1 MSKKKAKEVTSI
13 ATVVSLDGSS
23 EDACRIVMLR
33 TAGSLVIQTTLA
45 SVSRDG
51 MRFIRTHG
59 LKKMLDASGFLGIV
73 ESMTIG
79 GKKND

>member
-1 MSKKKAKEVTSI
+1 MTKKAKEKIKI
-13 ATVVSLDGSS
+13 ATVISLDGSS
-23 EDACRIVMLR
+23 EDACKIVMLR
-33 TAGSLVIQTTLA
+33 IDGSLVTQTTLA

-51 MRFIRTHG
+51 MSFIRTHG
-59 LKKMLDASGFLGIV
+59 LKKMLDASGFLEIV

>member
-1 MSKKKAKEVTSI
+1 MSKKRAKEKTSI

-23 EDACRIVMLR
+23 EDACKIVMLR

-51 MRFIRTHG
+51 MSFIRTHG
-59 LKKMLDASGFLGIV
+59 LKKMLDASGFLEIV

-79 GKKND
+79 GKGND